1 MMSLLSDVE
10 DLVDDERWSNFFTRE
25 IRSRD
30 IIVRIVRIRIF
41 NRVTIFGSMFFLEG
55 MISERGSKVDGHGV
69 NSEQFH

>member
-41 NRVTIFGSMFFLEG
+41 NRVTIFGSMFFYDL
-55 MISERGSKVDGHGV
+55 
-69 NSEQFH
+69 